1 MSTNRS
7 RHYIAVLLAALT
19 TSAAAVDKHGPGSWV
34 EHGLIAGVL
43 TYPAS
48 KTKYRWWVSG
58 AVCAGF
64 LAREMTQR
72 GGAFNDLDSNM
83 DWITPCAV
91 SAGMSVF
98 AIPMRDG
105 AGIGA
110 ILHF

>member
-1 MSTNRS
+1 M
-7 RHYIAVLLAALT
+7 RHCIAVLLAALT

-34 EHGLIAGVL
+34 EHGMIAGLL

-48 KTKYRWWVSG
+48 GTKYRWLVSG

-64 LAREMTQR
+64 IAREMTQR

-83 DWITPCAV
+83 DWALPCAV